1 MARLRTDE
9 EKAAILR
16 ECLRLEK
23 EGGDILG
30 YLWSQDYIT
39 PRATWCNYQREWLG
53 RKPYQYTDGKPKKK
67 RRGTMNGMDSKTRA
81 ARQKRLDDL
90 KERISAG
97 MGIRAALADMGYTGK
112 SAGQTYRH
120 IRNFAEATDPE
131 FAAVLPE
138 KISDSDTPVVSV
150 ADAVK
155 GMQDAADEFFGQC
168 EEAGLKLTDPV
179 PEITKPLMHSGK
191 KAIGWSGDFGEYIYD
206 EKHGYIYY
214 ESNDGEEISMPVAS
228 WREWLKEIREVAQLL
243 GVEL

>member
-39 PRATWCNYQREWLG
+39 PRATWCNYQRDWLG
-53 RKPYQYTDGKPKKK
+53 RKPYQYTDGKPKKR

-90 KERISAG
+90 KKRISDG

-120 IRNFAEATDPE
+120 IRNFAEVADPE

-155 GMQDAADEFFGQC
+155 GMQDAADAFPARM
-168 EEAGLKLTDPV
+168 EETPLKLTDPE
-179 PEITKPLMHSGK
+179 PKAGRIIEYRITGIDTEMGSFRYYRRSGFLDWETGGINDTISLNVDEWRQLMEDLPK
-191 KAIGWSGDFGEYIYD
+191 I
-206 EKHGYIYY
+206 
-214 ESNDGEEISMPVAS
+214 M
-228 WREWLKEIREVAQLL
+228 EVL
-243 GVEL
+243 GVEE